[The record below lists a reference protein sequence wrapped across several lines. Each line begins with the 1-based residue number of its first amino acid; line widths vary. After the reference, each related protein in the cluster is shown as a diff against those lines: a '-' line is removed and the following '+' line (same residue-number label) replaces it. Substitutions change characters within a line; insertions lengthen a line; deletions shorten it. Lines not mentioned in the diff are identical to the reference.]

1 MDSDFNHDPKDLLR
15 IIDIQKKDNYDLICC
30 SRFVN
35 DKSEDFVLRHK
46 LSKFYNLIL
55 KPFLNSKIKDNLS
68 GFFLL
73 KKKLLNE
80 LKLNKIFYGYGD
92 YYFRLI
98 FYLQKKTQKIYEM
111 GIVYNDR
118 KFGKSK
124 TNFLKI
130 FVKYTFQAIKL
141 KFDYEKN

>member
-1 MDSDFNHDPKDLLR
+1 MLHVQAQASSPTT
-15 IIDIQKKDNYDLICC
+15 
-30 SRFVN
+30 
-35 DKSEDFVLRHK
+35 
-46 LSKFYNLIL
+46 
-55 KPFLNSKIKDNLS
+55 
-68 GFFLL
+68 FFSLL

-141 KFDYEKN
+141 KFDYLDQC